1 MYVNYV
7 NLINGGVLVGLFLL
21 AMYLVVMNLRTFIWP
36 QQVGHLVAFGLD
48 GEADNVLGI
57 YKDCNSCHISK
68 NSGRL
73 AFPIKIKLDDKS
85 VVDAEISPCS
95 LCMDKVKVGDRVGVT
110 TVGSRCIAQRLGRF
124 TICRDS
130 K

>member
-1 MYVNYV
+1 MYVDYI
-7 NLINGGVLVGLFLL
+7 NLINGSILIGLILL
-21 AMYLVVMNLRTFIWP
+21 AVYFVVMNMRTFLLP
-36 QQVGHLVAFGLD
+36 ENVGHVVAFGSD

-57 YKDCNSCHISK
+57 YKDCNSCQISE

-110 TVGSRCIAQRLGRF
+110 TVGSRCIAQKLGKF
-124 TICRDS
+124 TIRHNSD
-130 K
+130 

>member
-1 MYVNYV
+1 MYVDYI
-7 NLINGGVLVGLFLL
+7 NLINGSILVGLILL
-21 AMYLVVMNLRTFIWP
+21 AFYFVVMNMRTFLLP
-36 QQVGHLVAFGLD
+36 EHVGHVVAFGLD

-57 YKDCNSCHISK
+57 YKDCNSCQISE

-110 TVGSRCIAQRLGRF
+110 TVGSRCIAQKLGKL
-124 TICRDS
+124 TIHHNSD
-130 K
+130 

>member
-1 MYVNYV
+1 MYVDYL
-7 NLINGGVLVGLFLL
+7 NLVNGGILVGLILL
-21 AMYLVVMNLRTFIWP
+21 AVYFVVMNMRTFIWP
-36 QQVGHLVAFGLD
+36 QNVGHVVAFGLD
-48 GEADNVLGI
+48 GEAEDVLGI
-57 YKDCNSCHISK
+57 YKDCNSCQISE

-73 AFPIKIKLDDKS
+73 AFPIKIKLDDDS

-110 TVGSRCIAQRLGRF
+110 TVGSRCIAQRLGKFR
-124 TICRDS
+124 I

>member
-1 MYVNYV
+1 MYVDYL
-7 NLINGGVLVGLFLL
+7 NLVNGGILVGLILL
-21 AMYLVVMNLRTFIWP
+21 AVYFVVMNMRTFIWP
-36 QQVGHLVAFGLD
+36 QNVGHVVALGRD
-48 GEADNVLGI
+48 GEAEDVLGI
-57 YKDCNSCHISK
+57 YKDCNSCQISE

-73 AFPIKIKLDDKS
+73 AFPIKIKLDDDS

-110 TVGSRCIAQRLGRF
+110 TVGSRCIAQRLGKFR
-124 TICRDS
+124 I

>member
-1 MYVNYV
+1 MYVDYL
-7 NLINGGVLVGLFLL
+7 NLVNGGILVGLILL
-21 AMYLVVMNLRTFIWP
+21 AVYFVVMNMRTFIWP
-36 QQVGHLVAFGLD
+36 QNVGHVGAFGLD
-48 GEADNVLGI
+48 GEAEDVLGI
-57 YKDCNSCHISK
+57 YKDCNSCQISE

-73 AFPIKIKLDDKS
+73 AFPIKIKLDDDS

-110 TVGSRCIAQRLGRF
+110 TVGSRCIAQRLGKFR
-124 TICRDS
+124 I